1 MGAAKGHPLQILHP
15 FDGHK
20 NHEAN
25 TSYQKILRMNSL
37 DGDFSIEKWDNKSM
51 TGVYVELTA
60 KDGLLLALHRKKR
73 LRAPSCS
80 IIFSSLAPI
89 TLLGKIIILNLF
101 KKISMAVIDV

>member
-1 MGAAKGHPLQILHP
+1 MGAAKGHPLQNLHP

-80 IIFSSLAPI
+80 IILD
-89 TLLGKIIILNLF
+89 
-101 KKISMAVIDV
+101 KKVRKQLVEDYVVHSAKKSEK